1 MSEIFKTEF
10 RGYNKQ
16 DVADY
21 IMTLNSQMEELK
33 AQLDSKETELSR
45 LRVRVSEA
53 ENAGSADAESE
64 LRRQIYADAEREL
77 RVKLELELENKYK
90 AGQRGRRL
98 YHSREELDALREK
111 SAMYDEQ
118 KEMLAELMIKARTDA
133 AEVMNDAQK
142 QSGELLEETFEKMAR
157 LEGRFQGNE
166 KECYALEIEMDTR
179 LTTIRHYLD
188 DFTQYLDLA
197 ERDISNTVENFK
209 QNI

>member
-1 MSEIFKTEF
+1 MGEIFKTEF

-21 IMTLNSQMEELK
+21 IMTLNNQMEELK
-33 AQLDSKETELSR
+33 SELDSRETELSR
-45 LRVRVSEA
+45 LRVQVSESVSQ
-53 ENAGSADAESE
+53 EDAESG
-64 LRRQIYADAEREL
+64 LREKLYPEIEREL

-90 AGQRGRRL
+90 QSADNGV
-98 YHSREELDALREK
+98 YIIREELDSLREK
-111 SAMYDEQ
+111 AAMYDEQ

-133 AEVMNDAQK
+133 AEVYGEAEK
-142 QSGELLEETFEKMAR
+142 RSGVLLDETYEKLVR
-157 LEGRFQGNE
+157 LESDF
-166 KECYALEIEMDTR
+166 KEMKRNVLISKSEMDTR

-197 ERDISNTVENFK
+197 ETDIDNTVENFK

>member
-16 DVADY
+16 DVAYY

-53 ENAGSADAESE
+53 ENANSADAENE
-64 LRRQIYADAEREL
+64 LRQKIYADAEREL

-90 AGQRGRRL
+90 QDSEGGV
-98 YHSREELDALREK
+98 YIIREELNALREK

-133 AEVMNDAQK
+133 AEVMNDAEKRSAQ
-142 QSGELLEETFEKMAR
+142 LLEETFEKMAR
-157 LEGRFQGNE
+157 LEGDFREMKKNVMLS
-166 KECYALEIEMDTR
+166 KSEMDTR

-188 DFTQYLDLA
+188 DFTQYIDLA